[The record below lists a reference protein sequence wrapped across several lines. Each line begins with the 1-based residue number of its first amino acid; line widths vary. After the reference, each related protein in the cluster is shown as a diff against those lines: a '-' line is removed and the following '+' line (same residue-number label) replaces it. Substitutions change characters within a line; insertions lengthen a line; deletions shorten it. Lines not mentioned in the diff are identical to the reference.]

1 MRAHKKHSGN
11 DRTGVTS
18 NEPGHSH
25 QFECLFRNFV
35 KLAIACSMLI
45 CASTGYANLTVQVD
59 RKNITDAELLQVTV
73 RIDNP
78 TAIPSLE
85 WRDLSRDFDVIS
97 SSGPNQNRSVRIV
110 NGQQTSENYV
120 QWAVS
125 LRPKR
130 LGMLTL
136 PPLSLGGFASQAIQ
150 IQVAQASAAVRQR
163 LNEFVFFDTTVDTA
177 ETYVQGQIIYT
188 VKLFYLDSIS
198 GEFPPP
204 PPLGDAIVEIIENE
218 KRYDAM
224 LNNRRYY
231 VLEKRYAIYP
241 QSSGRLVIPPETFAG
256 TRGSRGYFSRGQQ
269 VVAVSDQHTVEVKP
283 RPASFNGRQW
293 LPAKSLVLSETWATN
308 PPAFV
313 LGEPINRTLILKAD
327 GIASSLLP
335 PFENLAIEN
344 AKTYEDPANR
354 EQVTGA
360 RGIQSVLTTTVGI
373 VPTRTGTITLPE
385 ISIPW
390 WNTETDKQEIAT
402 LPAITFQV
410 APGIQTTES
419 ATVFQPPK
427 QTNSLPLADAGTLP
441 EQVTILTRSNPIWI
455 IISAVSTLLALC
467 MTWMWWITRNRLNAL
482 ASNPL
487 AKTSATA
494 SLNEP
499 ALFKTFKD
507 ECLRNNA
514 VDARNALFFWAKARY
529 PTINSNRALS
539 GLCED
544 STQVGYLTEEILN
557 LETAIYSASPNSHWR
572 GDGLLKLVTALR
584 NQTVESRATTALIAE
599 LNPV

>member
-1 MRAHKKHSGN
+1 MRAHNKHSSN
-11 DRTGVTS
+11 NNLGV
-18 NEPGHSH
+18 NLRAPGQSH
-25 QFECLFRNFV
+25 QHESLFRNFL
-35 KLAIACSMLI
+35 KLAITCAILI

-78 TAIPSLE
+78 TAIPSPE
-85 WRDLSRDFDVIS
+85 WQDLSRDFDVIS
-97 SSGPNQNRSVRIV
+97 LSGPNQNRSVRIV

-120 QWAVS
+120 QWALS

-130 LGMLTL
+130 LGTLTI
-136 PPLSLGGFASQAIQ
+136 PPLSLAGYSSKAVKIE
-150 IQVAQASAAVRQR
+150 VTQASAAVRQR
-163 LNEFVFFDTTVDTA
+163 INEFVFFDTTVDTDA
-177 ETYVQGQIIYT
+177 TYVQGQIIYT

-204 PPLGDAIVEIIENE
+204 PSLGDAIVEIIENE

-241 QSSGRLVIPPETFAG
+241 QSSGRLVIPQETFAG

-269 VVAVSDQHTVEVKP
+269 VVAVSDPHTVEVKP
-283 RPASFNGRQW
+283 RPASFTGGQW
-293 LPAKSLVLSETWATN
+293 LPAKSLELSESWATN

-335 PFENLAIEN
+335 PFENLTIEN

-354 EQVTGA
+354 EQITGA

-373 VPTRTGTITLPE
+373 VPTRAGAITLPE

-402 LPAITFQV
+402 LPEITFQV
-410 APGIQTTES
+410 APGIQATNS

-427 QTNSLPLADAGTLP
+427 QTDGRPLEDSRTQP
-441 EQVTILTRSNPIWI
+441 EQLTIITPPDPLWI
-455 IISAVSTLLALC
+455 IISAASTILALC
-467 MTWMWWITRNRLNAL
+467 MTWMWWIARNRLSAL
-482 ASNPL
+482 TSNLLPE
-487 AKTSATA
+487 TRATT

-507 ECLRNNA
+507 ECQRNNA
-514 VDARNALFFWAKARY
+514 LEARNALFFWAKVRY

-557 LETAIYSASPNSHWR
+557 LEAAIYSASPNSHWR
-572 GDGLLKLVTALR
+572 GDELLRLVTALR
-584 NQTVESRATTALIAE
+584 NQATETRETTALIAE